1 MYKALTEI
9 RYHMDIIKIYLFIL
23 YINFIYNQ
31 IPPQSEENDMLHKK
45 NIDKIIV
52 YTYYVNILLKSWGA
66 IL

>member
-9 RYHMDIIKIYLFIL
+9 KYHMDIINIYLFIL

-31 IPPQSEENDMLHKK
+31 IPPQSEENDMLHQK

-52 YTYYVNILLKSWGA
+52 
-66 IL
+66 